1 MGWVGR
7 GKRGGKRG
15 KGAQTMFPDSIEP
28 RAKMKVTSLQA
39 PFLRSSE
46 VSVARAIRAGRASE
60 SMDSLVAGWGAA
72 TATAA
77 RAETM
82 RD

>member
-1 MGWVGR
+1 
-7 GKRGGKRG
+7 
-15 KGAQTMFPDSIEP
+15 MFPDSVEP

-39 PFLRSSE
+39 PLLRSSE
-46 VSVARAIRAGRASE
+46 VSAARAIRAGRASA
-60 SMDSLVAGWGAA
+60 SIDSITAGWGAA